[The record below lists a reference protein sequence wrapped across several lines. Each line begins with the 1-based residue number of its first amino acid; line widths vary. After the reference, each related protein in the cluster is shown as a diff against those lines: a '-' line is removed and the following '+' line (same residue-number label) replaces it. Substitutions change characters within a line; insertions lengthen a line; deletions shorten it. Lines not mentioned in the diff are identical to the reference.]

1 MEMIIRVTSG
11 IQEKL
16 RSSLELQRRVRQKG
30 TEIERQTSREREI
43 GRQTD
48 TESSRH
54 TEREAEIVLDLLSL
68 AQATV

>member
-1 MEMIIRVTSG
+1 MFPRAAKES
-11 IQEKL
+11 E
-16 RSSLELQRRVRQKG
+16 
-30 TEIERQTSREREI
+30 TERHRDREANKQREI

-68 AQATV
+68 VQATV